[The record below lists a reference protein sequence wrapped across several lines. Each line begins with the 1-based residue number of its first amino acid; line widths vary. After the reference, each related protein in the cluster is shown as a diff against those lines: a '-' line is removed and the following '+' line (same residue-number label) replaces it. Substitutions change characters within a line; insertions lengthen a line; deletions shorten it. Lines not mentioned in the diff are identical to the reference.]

1 MTENKSKTKSTPART
16 QEKKSATKDKAP
28 SKSRAMAKGIA
39 PPKPAAGEEATRLI
53 DEQIQSLGDWS
64 GKILEAI
71 PKNPGGA
78 TSQSKS
84 PNKNKPSKAKAK
96 SKVVNPKADKAQKLP
111 KVVLL
116 QGGNPQIAKG
126 EGDAPVQ
133 AYIAALESWKR
144 EIAMQLDSLIQQKVP
159 QVRKAVKWNSPF
171 YGVDGQGWFLS
182 FHVFTRYLKVTFF
195 KGDSLRPIPPGG
207 TPRSKEARW
216 LDIHEGDPIN
226 TEQLTTWIKQAAA
239 MPGWMT

>member
-1 MTENKSKTKSTPART
+1 MTENKSKAKSTPAGT

-53 DEQIQSLGDWS
+53 DEQIQSLGDWR

-71 PKNPGGA
+71 PKNHGRA
-78 TSQSKS
+78 ASQSKS
-84 PNKNKPSKAKAK
+84 PIKNKPSKAKAK
-96 SKVVNPKADKAQKLP
+96 SKVVNPKADTAQKLP

-133 AYIAALESWKR
+133 AYISALQSWKR

-182 FHVFTRYLKVTFF
+182 FHVFTRYLKATFF